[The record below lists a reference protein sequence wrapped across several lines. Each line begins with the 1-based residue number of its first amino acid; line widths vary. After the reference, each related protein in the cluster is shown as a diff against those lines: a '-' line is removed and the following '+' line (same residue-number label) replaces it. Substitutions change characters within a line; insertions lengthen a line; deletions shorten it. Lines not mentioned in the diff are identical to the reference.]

1 VKVQPEE
8 SVEEIV
14 ISEVKPEV
22 VMAETEVKEE
32 EPVQVTKP
40 KDQ

>member
-8 SVEEIV
+8 SVEEILV
-14 ISEVKPEV
+14 NEVKPEV

-32 EPVQVTKP
+32 EPVQVT
-40 KDQ
+40 

>member
-1 VKVQPEE
+1 MKVQPEE